1 MKRWLS
7 IGGVCVVLLAFVL
20 PFDARATTAL
30 DIDGETE
37 AFAVRVEYDLPLPG
51 SIGTEPH
58 VVGEI
63 RRTFGENAKGLA
75 GAPTDFTAITGGA
88 VYDPWST
95 VNGNDGP
102 LAVSGNSTGIKDPID
117 PHNGLPTAECFY
129 PGQPATTVS
138 WPRDLRAD
146 TKPIPPTSYAN
157 AQCGAGPTTQLTAWS
172 ASDDVPGS
180 PTGALGSV
188 LHTGALDATSLLQP
202 EHGVVTSTARASA
215 HEVSVLGGAVR
226 IGGVEAEGTSTAQG
240 PGGADGTNSHVALSD
255 ISAGGQ
261 VFSVADDAIT
271 VAGNTFPI
279 DSSAGQ
285 AFLNN
290 VNAGLDATGCK
301 LSVLGPAN
309 PYPQGFLLSRKPP
322 QIGVAKDGTFAASM
336 HGGMLILCD
345 LPQDVTTPTTFTP
358 QRVQILV
365 GFVYSM
371 ARATK
376 GDAGFGTGDFLAG
389 AGSINTPSKTV
400 DVPGPSAAPAPVV
413 AAKTDTNNVPQT
425 QALPASAGRT
435 IRYRPLA
442 RSTRIIFIV
451 FGILLLIVATNVASR
466 RLKELVGS

>member
-1 MKRWLS
+1 MKRWIS
-7 IGGVCVVLLAFVL
+7 IGGVCVVLLAFIL
-20 PFDARATTAL
+20 PFDARATTNL

-102 LAVSGNSTGIKDPID
+102 LAPGGHNTGIKDPID
-117 PHNGLPTAECFY
+117 PHNNLPTAECFY

-180 PTGALGSV
+180 ATGALGAV
-188 LHTGALDATSLLQP
+188 LHTGALAATSLLQP
-202 EHGVVTSTARASA
+202 QHGVVTSTARASA

-226 IGGVEAEGTSTAQG
+226 IGNVEAEGTSTAQG
-240 PGGADGTNSHVALSD
+240 PGGHDATTGHVALAN

-261 VFSVADDAIT
+261 LFSVADDEIT
-271 VAGNTFPI
+271 VAGNRFAI

-290 VNAGLDATGCK
+290 VNAALDGTGCK

-336 HGGMLILCD
+336 HGGMLIVCD
-345 LPQDVTTPTTFTP
+345 LPQNLTTPTTFTP
-358 QRVQILV
+358 QRVQVLV

-371 ARATK
+371 ARATA
-376 GDAGFGTGDFLAG
+376 GDAGFGTGDFFAG
-389 AGSINTPSKTV
+389 AGSVTTPSRTI
-400 DVPGPSAAPAPVV
+400 DIPATSDEPASVV
-413 AAKTDTNNVPQT
+413 AAKNDTNGVPQT
-425 QALPASAGRT
+425 QAFVPAAGRT
-435 IRYRPLA
+435 IRYKPLA
-442 RSTRIIFIV
+442 RTTRIIFIIL
-451 FGILLLIVATNVASR
+451 GIVLLIAATNFASS
-466 RLKELVGS
+466 RLRDLVGS

>member
-7 IGGVCVVLLAFVL
+7 IGGVCLVLLAFIL
-20 PFDARATTAL
+20 PFDARATTSL
-30 DIDGETE
+30 DIDAETE

-75 GAPTDFTAITGGA
+75 GAPTDFTAVTGGA
-88 VYDPWST
+88 VYDPWSSA
-95 VNGNDGP
+95 NGNDGP
-102 LAVSGNSTGIKDPID
+102 LAPGGHNTGIKDPID
-117 PHNGLPTAECFY
+117 PHNNLPTAECFY
-129 PGQPATTVS
+129 PGNPATTVS
-138 WPRDLRAD
+138 WPRDLRAN

-157 AQCGAGPTTQLTAWS
+157 AQCGAGPATALTAWS

-180 PTGALGSV
+180 PTAALGGV
-188 LHTGALDATSLLQP
+188 LHTGALAATSVLQP
-202 EHGVVTSTARASA
+202 EAGVVTSTARASA

-226 IGGVEAEGTSTAQG
+226 IGDVEAEGTSKAQG
-240 PGGADGTNSHVALSD
+240 PGGSDSTTGHVALAN

-261 VFSVADDAIT
+261 LFSVADDEIT
-271 VAGNTFPI
+271 VAGNRFAI

-290 VNAGLDATGCK
+290 VNAALAGTGCK

-322 QIGVAKDGTFAASM
+322 EIGIAKDGTFAASM
-336 HGGMLILCD
+336 HGGMLIICD
-345 LPQDVTTPTTFTP
+345 VPQNLTSPTGFTP

-376 GDAGFGTGDFLAG
+376 GDAGFGVGDFIAG
-389 AGSINTPSKTV
+389 AGSITTPSRTV
-400 DVPGPSAAPAPVV
+400 DVPAPSLAPVS
-413 AAKTDTNNVPQT
+413 AIGAKDDTNRVPQT
-425 QALPASAGRT
+425 QAFAPAGGRT
-435 IRYRPLA
+435 IRYKPLA
-442 RSTRIIFIV
+442 RSTRIIFIAI
-451 FGILLLIVATNVASR
+451 GIVLLIAATNFASR
-466 RLKELVGS
+466 RLRELIGS